1 MAETQCPMPNAD
13 SQSESQCRA
22 NSNTKNPWDITPKER
37 AIFSIIV
44 MTGAFMA
51 ILDTTVVDVIVPK
64 LTGPLATD
72 MYGVQWIITSYMV
85 AAAIALLITEWL
97 IKRFGAKRVFLGG
110 VALFTTASLMC
121 GLSSALEQII
131 IFRVIQGVG
140 EALIMVTSH
149 IMIFSYFPPE
159 KQGLAMGIYGL
170 GVSFAPALGPTIGG
184 YLTEYYNWRMVFF
197 INVPVGVLLLIAG
210 LIYLPRERFFGSLR
224 FNFISFAFL
233 AIGTIALLIMLSR
246 GQELGWFHSI
256 EIGVLL
262 LVSLIGFL
270 LYALSELWSKHRLI
284 DFTLFKNPL
293 FANGMMIY
301 FFILGFS
308 MYQYFY
314 LLPVYYEHIKMLPTL
329 DAGIAVFAFAVFIG
343 LFSPL
348 AGILADKIG
357 AKRTVAIAAAFYV
370 VTSILF
376 LPRLNYY
383 TPLHQAML
391 LTIPF
396 GIGMGLFF
404 APVTVMVLQNAPGH
418 KGELAIVLMDYFRFV
433 GGSFGTALA
442 TNNMEYFKNLQF
454 LRMEELQNTE
464 YLGWFLD
471 KMHQSLGLPLEQIKA
486 IFGNYEAF
494 MSYNYGFYNTFMHA
508 GYWGIFGSLFV
519 VLLFVNFRKNP
530 QKERP

>member
-1 MAETQCPMPNAD
+1 MP
-13 SQSESQCRA
+13 
-22 NSNTKNPWDITPKER
+22 SNPNNQYTNTPITKHPWDITSKER

-85 AAAIALLITEWL
+85 AAAIALLITEYL
-97 IKRFGAKRVFLGG
+97 IKRFGAKSIFIFG
-110 VALFTTASLMC
+110 VLLFTIASLFC
-121 GLSSALEQII
+121 GLSNTLEEII
-131 IFRVIQGVG
+131 IFRIIQGTG

-149 IMIFSYFPPE
+149 IMIFSYFPPQ
-159 KQGLAMGIYGL
+159 KQGLAMGIFGL

-197 INVPVGVLLLIAG
+197 INVPVGLLLITSG
-210 LIYLPRERFFGSLR
+210 LIFLPKDRIFEKLK
-224 FNFISFAFL
+224 FNFVCFLLLSFA
-233 AIGTIALLIMLSR
+233 TVSLLVMLSR
-246 GQELGWFHSI
+246 GQQRGWFNDSL
-256 EIGVLL
+256 IGVLL
-262 LVSLIGFL
+262 LCALIGFL
-270 LYALSELWSKHRLI
+270 LYALSEIHSKFKLI
-284 DFTLFKNPL
+284 DFSLFKNL
-293 FANGMMIY
+293 TFANGIMIY

-329 DAGIAVFAFAVFIG
+329 DAGIAVFAFAIFIG

-348 AGILADKIG
+348 AGILSDKIG
-357 AKRTVAIAAAFYV
+357 AKKTVLIASLFYV

-376 LPRLNYY
+376 LPTLNYY

-404 APVTVMVLQNAPGH
+404 APVTVMVLQNAPAH

-442 TNNMEYFKNLQF
+442 TNNMEYFKNLYF
-454 LRMEELQNTE
+454 LRMEELQNTDFLQY
-464 YLGWFLD
+464 YLDIIKETLD
-471 KMHQSLGLPLEQIKA
+471 ISYAKA
-486 IFGNYEAF
+486 IFANYETF

-508 GYWGIFGSLFV
+508 GYWWILGSLFV
-519 VLLFVNFRKNP
+519 ILLFVKLK
-530 QKERP
+530 KEKA

>member
-1 MAETQCPMPNAD
+1 MALPAEDVESENA
-13 SQSESQCRA
+13 
-22 NSNTKNPWDITPKER
+22 KKPWDITPKER

-64 LTGPLATD
+64 LTGPLASD

-85 AAAIALLITEWL
+85 AAAIALLITEYL
-97 IKRFGAKRVFLGG
+97 IKRFGAKSVFISG
-110 VALFTTASLMC
+110 VLLFAVASLFC
-121 GLSSALEQII
+121 GMADTLEHMI
-131 IFRVIQGVG
+131 IFRVVQGVG

-149 IMIFSYFPPE
+149 IMIFSYFPPN
-159 KQGLAMGIYGL
+159 KQGLAMGLFGL

-197 INVPVGVLLLIAG
+197 INVPVGLLLIISG
-210 LIYLPRERFFGSLR
+210 LVFLPKERMFQKLK
-224 FNFISFAFL
+224 FNFVSFVLISFA
-233 AIGTIALLIMLSR
+233 TVSLLIMLSK
-246 GQELGWFHSI
+246 GQQLGWLNDSF
-256 EIGVLL
+256 IGLL
-262 LVSLIGFL
+262 LLCSIIGFL
-270 LYALSELWSKHRLI
+270 LYALSEMWSKHRLI
-284 DFTLFKNPL
+284 DFSLFKNPV

-343 LFSPL
+343 IFSPL
-348 AGILADKIG
+348 AGILSDKIG
-357 AKRTVAIAAAFYV
+357 AKKTVLIASFFYV
-370 VTSILF
+370 TTSLTF
-376 LPRLNYY
+376 LPTLNYY
-383 TPLHQAML
+383 TPLNQAML

-404 APVTVMVLQNAPGH
+404 APVTVMVLQNAPQH

-442 TNNMEYFKNLQF
+442 TNNMEYFKNMHF
-454 LRMEELQNTE
+454 LRMEELQNHE
-464 YLGWFLD
+464 YLAGFLNQ
-471 KMHQSLGLPLEQIKA
+471 MSSSFSISLEKA
-486 IFGNYEAF
+486 KAVFGNYESF

-508 GYWGIFGSLFV
+508 GYWGILGSVFV
-519 VLLFVNFRKNP
+519 LLLFVRFGPK
-530 QKERP
+530 KEME

>member
-1 MAETQCPMPNAD
+1 MTNDQL
-13 SQSESQCRA
+13 A
-22 NSNTKNPWDITPKER
+22 NDLSKKNPWDISSKER

-85 AAAIALLITEWL
+85 AAAIALLITEYL
-97 IKRFGAKRVFLGG
+97 IKNYGAKTVFLGG
-110 VALFTTASLMC
+110 VVLFTLASLAC
-121 GLSSALEQII
+121 GLSSSLEQII

-159 KQGLAMGIYGL
+159 KQGLAMGIFGL

-197 INVPVGVLLLIAG
+197 INVPVGILLVTAG
-210 LIYLPRERFFGSLR
+210 LVYLPKERFFEKLK
-224 FNFISFAFL
+224 FNFVSFFL
-233 AIGTIALLIMLSR
+233 LSIATVALLVMLSK
-246 GQELGWFHSI
+246 GQQYGWFNSSL
-256 EIGVLL
+256 IGLL
-262 LVSLIGFL
+262 LVVSVVGFL
-270 LYALSELWSKHRLI
+270 LYLLSEIWSRDKLI
-284 DFTLFKNPL
+284 DFSLFKNSA
-293 FANGMMIY
+293 FANGIMIY

-343 LFSPL
+343 IFSPI
-348 AGILADKIG
+348 AGMVADKIG
-357 AKRTVAIAAAFYV
+357 AKKTVAIATIFYV
-370 VTSILF
+370 VSSISL
-376 LPRLNYY
+376 LPLLNYY
-383 TPLHQAML
+383 TPMHQAML

-442 TNNMEYFKNLQF
+442 TNNMEYFKNLSF
-454 LRMEELQNTE
+454 LRMEELQNVE
-464 YLGWFLD
+464 YVGLFL
-471 KMHQSLGLPLEQIKA
+471 KTMQEMAQIPIEEAKA
-486 IFGNYEAF
+486 AFANYEAF

-508 GYWGIFGSLFV
+508 GYWGILGSLFV
-519 VLLFVNFRKNP
+519 VLLFVKNP
-530 QKERP
+530 FAKEVE

>member
-1 MAETQCPMPNAD
+1 VAHPAEEVETAD
-13 SQSESQCRA
+13 
-22 NSNTKNPWDITPKER
+22 TKKPWEITPKER

-85 AAAIALLITEWL
+85 SAAIALLITEYL
-97 IKRFGAKRVFLGG
+97 IKRFGAKAIFISG
-110 VALFTTASLMC
+110 VLLFTAASLMC
-121 GLSSALEQII
+121 GLSDTLEQMIL
-131 IFRVIQGVG
+131 FRVVQGVG

-159 KQGLAMGIYGL
+159 KQGLAMGLFGL

-184 YLTEYYNWRMVFF
+184 YLTEYYSWRMVFF
-197 INVPVGVLLLIAG
+197 INIPVGLLLIVSG
-210 LIYLPRERFFGSLR
+210 LVFLPKERMFERLK
-224 FNFISFAFL
+224 FNFVSFLLISFA
-233 AIGTIALLIMLSR
+233 TVSLLIMLSK
-246 GQELGWFHSI
+246 GQQLGWFNDSL
-256 EIGVLL
+256 IGLL
-262 LVSLIGFL
+262 LFCSVVGFL
-270 LYALSELWSKHRLI
+270 LYGLSELWSGNRLI
-284 DFTLFKNPL
+284 DFSLFKNRA

-329 DAGIAVFAFAVFIG
+329 DAGIAVFAFAIFIG
-343 LFSPL
+343 IFSPL
-348 AGILADKIG
+348 AGILSDRIG
-357 AKRTVAIAAAFYV
+357 AKKTVLIASLFYV
-370 VTSILF
+370 VTSIAF
-376 LPRLNYY
+376 LPTLNYY
-383 TPLHQAML
+383 TPLTRAML
-391 LTIPF
+391 LTVPF

-404 APVTVMVLQNAPGH
+404 APVTVMVLQNAPEH

-442 TNNMEYFKNLQF
+442 TNNMEYFKNLHF
-454 LRMEELQNTE
+454 LRMEELQNTQ
-464 YLGWFLD
+464 YLAYYLD
-471 KMHQSLGLPLEQIKA
+471 TLAERSGISLDRVKA

-494 MSYNYGFYNTFMHA
+494 MGYNYGFYNTFMHA
-508 GYWGIFGSLFV
+508 GYWGILGSVFV
-519 VLLFVNFRKNP
+519 LLLFVQFRSA
-530 QKERP
+530 KERG

>member
-1 MAETQCPMPNAD
+1 MRNAQEAALPR
-13 SQSESQCRA
+13 S
-22 NSNTKNPWDITPKER
+22 WDISSAER

-85 AAAIALLITEWL
+85 SAAIALLITEWL
-97 IKRFGAKRVFLGG
+97 IKRFGAKKIFLLG
-110 VALFTTASLMC
+110 VGLFCVASLMC
-121 GLSSALEQII
+121 GLSSTLEEMII
-131 IFRVIQGVG
+131 YRVVQGVG

-159 KQGLAMGIYGL
+159 KQGLAMGIFGL

-184 YLTEYYNWRMVFF
+184 YLTEYYNWRTVFL
-197 INVPVGVLLLIAG
+197 INLPVGLLLLVAG
-210 LIYLPRERFFGSLR
+210 TVFLPKDSFFERVR
-224 FNFISFAFL
+224 FNFGSFIFISL
-233 AIGTIALLIMLSR
+233 ATISLLVMLGR
-246 GQELGWFHSI
+246 GQKLGWFNSI
-256 EIGVLL
+256 EIGILL
-262 LVSLIGFL
+262 FATIVGFL
-270 LYALSELWSKHRLI
+270 LYALCELNSRHRLI
-284 DFTLFKNPL
+284 DFRLFTNRL
-293 FANGMMIY
+293 FSNGMMIY

-314 LLPVYYEHIKMLPTL
+314 LLPVYYEHIKRLPTL
-329 DAGIAVFAFAVFIG
+329 DAGIAVFAFALFIG

-357 AKRTVAIAAAFYV
+357 ARASVAIASFFYV
-370 VTSILF
+370 LTSLLF
-376 LPRLNYY
+376 LPTLEYY
-383 TPLHQAML
+383 TPLIQAMAL
-391 LTIPF
+391 SIPF

-404 APVTVMVLQNAPGH
+404 APVTVMVLQNAPAD

-442 TNNMEYFKNLQF
+442 TNNMEYFKNMHMLAMQ
-454 LRMEELQNTE
+454 ELQNRE
-464 YLGWFLD
+464 YVAYFLD
-471 KMHQSLGLPLEQIKA
+471 KIHETSDIPIQTLKL
-486 IFGNYEAF
+486 IFRNYEEF

-508 GYWGIFGSLFV
+508 GYWGAFGTIFV
-519 VLLFVNFRKNP
+519 VLLFIGRESEKRGA
-530 QKERP
+530 QRSS

>member
-1 MAETQCPMPNAD
+1 MQKA
-13 SQSESQCRA
+13 
-22 NSNTKNPWDITPKER
+22 PWDITSSQR

-85 AAAIALLITEWL
+85 SAAIALLATENL
-97 IKRFGAKRVFLGG
+97 IKRFGDKSIFIFGIT
-110 VALFTTASLMC
+110 LFTIASLMC
-121 GLSSALEQII
+121 GLSNSLEEII
-131 IFRVIQGVG
+131 IFRVIQGSG

-149 IMIFSYFPPE
+149 IMIFSYFPPS

-197 INVPVGVLLLIAG
+197 INVPVGILLTIAG
-210 LIYLPRERFFGSLR
+210 IMYLPRSSKIEKLP
-224 FNFISFAFL
+224 FNIISFFL
-233 AIGTIALLIMLSR
+233 LATATVSLLIMLSK
-246 GQELGWFHSI
+246 GQEFGWFHSI
-256 EIGVLL
+256 TIGVLL
-262 LVSLIGFL
+262 LISIVSFL
-270 LYALSELWSKHRLI
+270 LYIISEMYSTNRLI
-284 DFTLFKNPL
+284 DFDLFKNSS
-293 FANGMMIY
+293 FSNGMMIY
-301 FFILGFS
+301 FFVLGFS

-343 LFSPL
+343 LFSPI
-348 AGILADKIG
+348 AGILSDKIG
-357 AKRTVAIAAAFYV
+357 AKETVALAAFVYV
-370 VTSILF
+370 FASLLF
-376 LPRLNYY
+376 LPQLEYY

-404 APVTVMVLQNAPGH
+404 APVTVLVLQSAPSH
-418 KGELAIVLMDYFRFV
+418 KSELAIVLMDYFRFV

-442 TNNMEYFKNLQF
+442 TNNMEYFKNMHF
-454 LRMEELQNTE
+454 LRMEELQNIE
-464 YLGWFLD
+464 YIQHFLD
-471 KMHQSLGLPLEQIKA
+471 KLTLLSGANSDTIKVV
-486 IFGNYEAF
+486 FGNYETF
-494 MSYNYGFYNTFMHA
+494 MAYNYGFYNTFLHA
-508 GYWGIFGSLFV
+508 GLWGLFGSIFV
-519 VLLFVNFRKNP
+519 ILLFVPMKKLSKR
-530 QKERP
+530 RG

>member
-1 MAETQCPMPNAD
+1 MALAAGDVETEN
-13 SQSESQCRA
+13 E
-22 NSNTKNPWDITPKER
+22 KKPWDITPKER

-44 MTGAFMA
+44 MAGAFMA

-85 AAAIALLITEWL
+85 AAAISLLITEYM
-97 IKRFGAKRVFLGG
+97 IKRFGAKAVFVFG
-110 VALFTTASLMC
+110 VLLFTAASLFC
-121 GLSSALEQII
+121 GLADSLEHMI
-131 IFRVIQGVG
+131 IFRVIQGIG

-159 KQGLAMGIYGL
+159 KQGLAMGLFGL

-197 INVPVGVLLLIAG
+197 INVPVGLLLIVSG
-210 LIYLPRERFFGSLR
+210 IVYLPKERMFEKLK
-224 FNFISFAFL
+224 FNFVSFLLISFA
-233 AIGTIALLIMLSR
+233 TVSLLIMLSK
-246 GQELGWFHSI
+246 GQQLGWFNDAF
-256 EIGVLL
+256 IGMLL
-262 LVSLIGFL
+262 LCSVIGFL
-270 LYALSELWSKHRLI
+270 LYALSEMWSRHRLI
-284 DFTLFKNPL
+284 DFSLFKNPV

-343 LFSPL
+343 IFSPL
-348 AGILADKIG
+348 AGILSDKIG
-357 AKRTVAIAAAFYV
+357 AKKTVLIASFFYV
-370 VTSILF
+370 ITSISF
-376 LPRLNYY
+376 LPTLNYY
-383 TPLHQAML
+383 TPLNQAML

-404 APVTVMVLQNAPGH
+404 APVTVMVLQNAPQH

-442 TNNMEYFKNLQF
+442 TNNMEYFKNLHF
-454 LRMEELQNTE
+454 LRMEELQNRE
-464 YLGWFLD
+464 YLAGYLQEMAAAFSIPIE
-471 KMHQSLGLPLEQIKA
+471 KAKA

-494 MSYNYGFYNTFMHA
+494 MGYNYGFYNTFMHA
-508 GYWGIFGSLFV
+508 GYWGVLGSLFV
-519 VLLFVNFRKNP
+519 LLLFIKRKP
-530 QKERP
+530 AKERK